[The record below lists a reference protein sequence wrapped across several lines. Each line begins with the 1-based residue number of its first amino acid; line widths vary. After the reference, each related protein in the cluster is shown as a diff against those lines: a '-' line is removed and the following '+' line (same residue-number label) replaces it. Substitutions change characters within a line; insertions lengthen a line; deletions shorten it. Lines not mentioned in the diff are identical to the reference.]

1 MSNRLRASW
10 WQAAIATSLLAGCA
24 AQMQPVADFGAAAN
38 HLVGAYQPFTTGLED
53 SCEQQQRT
61 VALSAPGNYDDE
73 VVWRD
78 AAAFCAQYK
87 QAGAE
92 AAAIGDGLSAYA
104 VALVKLSGA
113 KPTVFDSDIRKA
125 SGELGAMTH
134 DGEPVIASQEL
145 SVATKALR
153 ATALLV
159 AEGRLQTL
167 TKSTLQDN
175 QAALEVVVDAMMR
188 YADKIYDHQLADTR
202 AILEGEHASFVAAS
216 RAAAASDVPRVLPWR
231 LAQPALRADIDAN
244 RLAHDHVLAF
254 DRAADALVKAHADL
268 LANFDTLHGVLQLK
282 QVQDFVAKVQALQ
295 ADAAAL

>member
-10 WQAAIATSLLAGCA
+10 LPAAIAMSLLAGCA
-24 AQMQPVADFGAAAN
+24 AQMQPVADFGASAN
-38 HLVGAYQPFTTGLED
+38 HLAGAYKPFASGLED
-53 SCEQQQRT
+53 SCEQQQRY

-92 AAAIGDGLSAYA
+92 AAAIADGLSAYG

-113 KPTVFDSDIRKA
+113 RATVFDSDIRQA
-125 SGELGAMTH
+125 SSQLGAVTR

-145 SVATKALR
+145 SIATKALR

-175 QAALEVVVDAMMR
+175 QAPLEVVVDAMKR

-202 AILEGEHASFVAAS
+202 AILDGEHASFVAAS
-216 RAAAASDVPRVLPWR
+216 HAAAASDVPRVLPWR
-231 LAQPALRADIDAN
+231 LAQPGLRADIDAN
-244 RLAHDHVLAF
+244 KLAHDHVVAF
-254 DRAADALVKAHADL
+254 DAAADALVKAHADL
-268 LANFDTLHGVLQLK
+268 VANFDTLHGVMQLK
-282 QVQDFVAKVQALQ
+282 QVQDFVAKVQALK
-295 ADAAAL
+295 ADAAL